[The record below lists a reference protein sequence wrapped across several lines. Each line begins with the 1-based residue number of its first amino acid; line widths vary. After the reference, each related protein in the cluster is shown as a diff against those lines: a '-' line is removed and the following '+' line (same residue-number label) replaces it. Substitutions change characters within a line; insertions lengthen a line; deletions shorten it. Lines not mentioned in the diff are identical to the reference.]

1 MASVVVV
8 GGGLAGLATALFT
21 GRRGHEVV
29 VVERGAPPPDGS
41 ADALA
46 HWGRRGV
53 AQAHFAHYFKAR
65 STRVV
70 REEAADLLKVLR
82 DAGIPLSPADFGPGL
97 EDDAGMDSRRLV
109 YEGVLRRY
117 VEREPRVTVVA
128 GAVRGY
134 LADRSTP
141 DRIIGVRLIGG
152 TEITA
157 DLVVDAGGRRSVS
170 GRWLREA
177 GLAGLAVDEV
187 ASNQHYFTR
196 HYRLRDGHPRPA
208 NVPLVVRLPY
218 AAVLVF
224 GGDNGTFSLAVAL
237 STRDPLTARVRDPD
251 VFDRFLS
258 ALPVTAAWLEHA
270 DPVSEVHVMAG
281 VSNRRRRLVV
291 DGRPVATGVVLVGD
305 TALYTNPALGHGVS
319 LSFWMAQRA
328 AASVERFVADPAAAA
343 VDYQAWVD
351 DLPGRWFEMQVA
363 VDRAASRQFTAGL
376 NGAGLLPP
384 ADDNGRFTA
393 ALEVLRRSHDQ
404 INQVVNRVNHLLE
417 SPSVLHDDRG
427 LSAKVEAYLAAAPA
441 WSAGEGPL
449 PRRAFE
455 SLVAG

>member
-1 MASVVVV
+1 MASVIVV

-46 HWGRRGV
+46 HWDRRGV

-82 DAGIPLSPADFGPGL
+82 DAGITPSPADFGPGL

-117 VEREPRVTVVA
+117 VEREPWVTLEA

-141 DRIIGVRLIGG
+141 DRITGVRLADG

-177 GLAGLAVDEV
+177 GLDGLAVDEV
-187 ASNQHYFTR
+187 ASNQHYFTC
-196 HYRLRDGHPRPA
+196 HYRLRDGHPRPVS
-208 NVPLVVRLPY
+208 VPLVVPLPY
-218 AAVLVF
+218 GAVLVF
-224 GGDNGTFSLAVAL
+224 GGDNGTFSLAVSL
-237 STRDPLTARVRDPD
+237 SARDPLTSRVRDPD

-258 ALPVTAAWLEHA
+258 ALPVTAAWLEHS

-281 VSNRRRRLVV
+281 LSNRRRRLVV
-291 DGRPVATGVVLVGD
+291 DGRPIATGLVLVGD
-305 TALYTNPALGHGVS
+305 TALYTNPALGHGAS

-328 AASVERFVADPAAAA
+328 AASVERFVADPAGAA
-343 VDYQAWVD
+343 VDYQVWVD

-363 VDRAASRQFTAGL
+363 ADRAADRQFTAGL
-376 NGAGLLPP
+376 SGAGYLPP
-384 ADDNGRFTA
+384 ADGNGRFSA
-393 ALEVLRRSHDQ
+393 AVMALRQEDDHLNRM
-404 INQVVNRVNHLLE
+404 VNRVNHLLDN
-417 SPSVLHDDRG
+417 PSVLRADPAVM
-427 LSAKVEAYLAAAPA
+427 AKVEAYLATGPA
-441 WSAGEGPL
+441 SPPDEGPL